1 MCLIGSMAHLGPVSL
16 ALIWTGSW
24 SPGRWSSATTCS
36 PAREGSEAGT
46 GVGAEWTQIPVSR
59 SWRGLGL
66 WARSQE
72 RAPLLLPAGR
82 RILKTRHHGTLKG
95 EQRVSEIQE
104 LPEVVK

>member
-46 GVGAEWTQIPVSR
+46 GVGADWTHTSLEILERIRAEGQVSGEGTIALTR
-59 SWRGLGL
+59 W
-66 WARSQE
+66 E
-72 RAPLLLPAGR
+72 KDPEDEAPWHP
-82 RILKTRHHGTLKG
+82 
-95 EQRVSEIQE
+95 QR
-104 LPEVVK
+104 